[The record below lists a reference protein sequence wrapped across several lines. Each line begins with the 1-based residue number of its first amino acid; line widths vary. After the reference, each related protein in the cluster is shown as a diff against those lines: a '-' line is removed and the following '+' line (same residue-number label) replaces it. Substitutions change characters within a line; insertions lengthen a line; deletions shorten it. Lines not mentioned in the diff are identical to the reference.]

1 MDNYINN
8 FELMFLSVL
17 FFMFKFT
24 IIILSV
30 LTINSLLLLI
40 FGCLIKS
47 EKIKIKFL
55 KVTTS
60 LLLINFIILIIPVIV
75 WYFRK

>member
-8 FELMFLSVL
+8 FELIFLSVL